1 MENNLNKVTAMALME
16 IMTIEEV
23 VDLSGISR
31 AQLYKLKSGYHPMA
45 SMPKDLDVKFI
56 ESLGLKIC
64 QCCGVRLVPIKPVR
78 YQILTRLCE
87 HCWSS
92 DFASDNNS
100 LSLPSETRFENTA
113 AIYSGPDDSFPDEE
127 WKAIEGFPLYQVS
140 NYGRVYSFYQNK
152 LLKLNLTA
160 GKRYLMVI
168 LHNND
173 GNERGVLVHHL
184 VLEAFVGPR
193 PEGKE
198 CNHKNGVPSD
208 NTLGNLEWVTHAEN
222 MAHAHFTGLFDKQR
236 KYELML
242 EGKEYAPR

>member
-1 MENNLNKVTAMALME
+1 MALME

-160 GKRYLMVI
+160 GKRRYLLVI
-168 LHNND
+168 LHNSE
-173 GNERGVLVHHL
+173 GYERGVLVHNL

-193 PEGKE
+193 PEGKKP
-198 CNHKNGVPSD
+198 NHKNGVPSD
-208 NTLGNLEWVTHAEN
+208 NTSGNLEWVTHAER
-222 MAHAHFTGLFDKQR
+222 TRICPKV
-236 KYELML
+236 K
-242 EGKEYAPR
+242 